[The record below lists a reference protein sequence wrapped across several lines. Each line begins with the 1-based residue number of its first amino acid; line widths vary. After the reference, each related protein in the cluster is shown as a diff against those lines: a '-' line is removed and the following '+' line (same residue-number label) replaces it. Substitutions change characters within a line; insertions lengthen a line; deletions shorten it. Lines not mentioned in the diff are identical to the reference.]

1 MPVVKMTLIKGY
13 SADVRRR
20 MSQNITDLIVQMIGA
35 VPEGTTVM
43 IEEVDQASYMR
54 GRENKNP
61 LPPAPAASEIVKSYL
76 DAMEARDLTKAASF
90 LSDGFWMEFP
100 GPVRMQTLQELIAWS
115 KPRYQ
120 KIAKTYF
127 DFSEAYREQDT
138 LVTCHGVLHGIW
150 PDGAPFQDIRFIDQ
164 FTVAAGKSLA
174 RWCGMTLPKPKTA
187 KLSQSRLSEN
197 SPKNDAPDGCVHILS
212 KEGFRF

>member
-43 IEEVDQASYMR
+43 IDEVDQASYMR

-61 LPPAPAASEIVKSYL
+61 IPTAPAASEIVKSYL

-100 GPVRMQTLQELIAWS
+100 GPVRMRTLQELIDWS

-164 FTVAAGKSLA
+164 FTVAAGKITSQMVWNDLA
-174 RWCGMTLPKPKTA
+174 ET
-187 KLSQSRLSEN
+187 
-197 SPKNDAPDGCVHILS
+197 KN
-212 KEGFRF
+212 R